1 MTGNGDELR
10 QRILKLIDQ
19 HPEGLSIQDI
29 ADRLESHRHTVS
41 KHLSYLEGAGEI
53 TVRRIGNVSLIYRR
67 PSR

>member
-1 MTGNGDELR
+1 MTGNGEELK
-10 QRILKLIDQ
+10 QKILRLIDQ

-29 ADRLESHRHTVS
+29 SDRLGVHRHTIS
-41 KHLSYLEGAGEI
+41 KHLSYLDGAGEV